1 MHKACRHGQEVQ
13 LFTPNIR
20 MWKKCDPSDFDCGMI
35 VRADLLGFSNTTVFG
50 GYRQQLC
57 EVHVNIKLSKECFQH
72 FVETMPRQMQAILG
86 AYQIVSKVTT
96 ESRLQKR
103 TVHLNNLPR
112 RHDSGMLTW
121 PM

>member
-1 MHKACRHGQEVQ
+1 

-35 VRADLLGFSNTTVFG
+35 VSADLLGFSNTTVSRV
-50 GYRQQLC
+50 YRQQLC

-86 AYQIVSKVTT
+86 AYQIVI
-96 ESRLQKR
+96 
-103 TVHLNNLPR
+103 
-112 RHDSGMLTW
+112 
-121 PM
+121 